1 MPTKLIV
8 AHNLAELRKARG
20 LTQGELAE
28 KFNYSDKSI
37 SKWEHG
43 ETMPD
48 IEVLKQLCDF
58 YGVTL
63 DYLVTEDES
72 AKKKLIKGKDRQAN
86 KWTIVAL
93 AVSAAWLLGV
103 VAFIAGQIFIAEARW
118 AQVGWISFIWP
129 VPASFI
135 IMLVFNGIW
144 GTSRKR
150 TILAIGLTWSSLAC
164 IYLTLGLFVDGG
176 AGWSLWP
183 IFLIGVP
190 LTIAAILWNHVLT
203 KPKEKD

>member
-1 MPTKLIV
+1 MPIKLIV

-28 KFNYSDKSI
+28 RFNYSDKSI

-63 DYLVTEDES
+63 DYLVTEDEN
-72 AKKKLIKGKDRQAN
+72 AKKKQLKGKERTAN

-103 VAFIAGQIFIAEARW
+103 VAFIAGQIFMGQDAW
-118 AQVGWISFIWP
+118 APIGWICFIWP
-129 VPASFI
+129 LPASFI
-135 IMLVFNGIW
+135 IWLVFNGIW
-144 GTSRKR
+144 GNARIR
-150 TILAIGLTWSSLAC
+150 TILAILLTWSSLAC
-164 IYLTLGLFVDGG
+164 IYLTLGLFVSDG
-176 AGWSLWP
+176 AGWLLWP
-183 IFLIGVP
+183 IFLIGIP
-190 LTIAAILWNHVLT
+190 LTVAAILWYYLLSR
-203 KPKEKD
+203 PKE